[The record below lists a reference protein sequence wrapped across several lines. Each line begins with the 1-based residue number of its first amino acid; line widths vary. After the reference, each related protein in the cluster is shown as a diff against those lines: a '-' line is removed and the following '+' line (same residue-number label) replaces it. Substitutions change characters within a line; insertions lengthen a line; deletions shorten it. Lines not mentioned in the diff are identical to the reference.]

1 MLKLA
6 PRADEPFWLDL
17 LPGVRVRLRP
27 ITVASMLVARE
38 AVGKIYRDE
47 DKTDLTARASMAL
60 VRELAHRG
68 IVEWEGIGTAEGEP
82 AAVNPETVSDLL
94 DHWPAYD
101 ALDALY
107 VTPALRRD
115 EEKNA
120 SSNSPDG
127 TSGEDP
133 NTATPAA

>member
-6 PRADEPFWLDL
+6 HRADEPFWLDL
-17 LPGVRVRLRP
+17 LPGVRVRVRP

-38 AVGKIYRDE
+38 AVGKVYRDE

-68 IVEWEGIGTAEGEP
+68 IVGWEGVGTAEGEP
-82 AAVNPETVSDLL
+82 AAVTLETVGELL
-94 DHWPAYD
+94 DYWPAYD

>member
-1 MLKLA
+1 MIKLSTSVA
-6 PRADEPFWLDL
+6 EPFWLDL
-17 LPGVRVRLRP
+17 LPGVRVKVRP

-38 AVGKIYRDE
+38 AVGKVYRDE
-47 DKTDLTARASMAL
+47 DQTDVATRAGMAL
-60 VRELAHRG
+60 VHELARRG
-68 IVEWEGIGTAEGEP
+68 IVEWEGVGTAEGEP
-82 AAVNPETVSDLL
+82 ATVTGETIEALL

-133 NTATPAA
+133 NTARPAA

>member
-1 MLKLA
+1 MLKLSTA
-6 PRADEPFWLDL
+6 SQEPFWLDL
-17 LPGVRVRLRP
+17 IPGVRVRVRP

-38 AVGKIYRDE
+38 AVGRVYRDE
-47 DKTDLTARASMAL
+47 DQTDVATRAGMAL
-60 VRELAHRG
+60 VHELARRG
-68 IVEWEGIGTAEGEP
+68 IVEWEGVGTADGEP
-82 AAVNPETVSDLL
+82 APVTAETINALL

-115 EEKNA
+115 EEKNG

-127 TSGEDP
+127 TSAEDP
-133 NTATPAA
+133 NTARPAA

>member
-17 LPGVRVRLRP
+17 LPGVRVRVRP

-38 AVGKIYRDE
+38 AVGKVYRDE

-68 IVEWEGIGTAEGEP
+68 IVEWEGVGTAEGEP
-82 AAVNPETVSDLL
+82 AAVTSETVGELL
-94 DHWPAYD
+94 DYWPAYD

-133 NTATPAA
+133 NTARPAA

>member
-38 AVGKIYRDE
+38 AVGKVYRDE

-82 AAVNPETVSDLL
+82 AAVTSESIGDLL

-133 NTATPAA
+133 NTARPAA

>member
-1 MLKLA
+1 MLKLSTA
-6 PRADEPFWLDL
+6 SQEPFWLDL
-17 LPGVRVRLRP
+17 IPGVRIRVRP

-38 AVGKIYRDE
+38 AVGKVYRDE
-47 DKTDLTARASMAL
+47 DQTDVAARASMAL
-60 VRELAHRG
+60 VRELSRRG
-68 IVEWEGIGTAEGEP
+68 IVEWEGVGNADGEP
-82 AAVNPETVSDLL
+82 ATVTAETVDTLL

-115 EEKNA
+115 EEKNG

-133 NTATPAA
+133 NTARPAA

>member
-1 MLKLA
+1 MIKLSTSA
-6 PRADEPFWLDL
+6 AEPFWLDL
-17 LPGVRVRLRP
+17 LPGVRVKVRP

-38 AVGKIYRDE
+38 AVGKVYRKE
-47 DKTDLTARASMAL
+47 DQTDANVRASIAL
-60 VRELAHRG
+60 VHELAHRG
-68 IVEWEGIGTAEGEP
+68 IVEWEGVGTAEGAP
-82 AAVNPETVSDLL
+82 AAVTTETIDALL

-115 EEKNA
+115 LEKNA
-120 SSNSPDG
+120 SSSSPDG

-133 NTATPAA
+133 NTARPAA

>member
-1 MLKLA
+1 MIKLSST
-6 PRADEPFWLDL
+6 PSDPFWLDL
-17 LPGVRVRLRP
+17 IPGVRLRVWP

-38 AVGKIYRDE
+38 AVSKVYRGD
-47 DKTDLTARASMAL
+47 DQTDVAARASIAL
-60 VRELAHRG
+60 VHELARRG
-68 IVEWEGIGTAEGEP
+68 IAEWEGVGNAEGEP
-82 AAVNPETVSDLL
+82 APVTVENIDALL

-107 VTPALRRD
+107 VAPALRRA
-115 EEKNA
+115 EEKNE

-127 TSGEDP
+127 TSPEEP

>member
-1 MLKLA
+1 MLKLSSA
-6 PRADEPFWLDL
+6 ATEPLWLDL
-17 LPGVRVRLRP
+17 LPGVRVKVRP

-38 AVGKIYRDE
+38 AVSKVYRDQ
-47 DKTDLTARASMAL
+47 DQTDANARASMAL

-68 IVEWEGIGTAEGEP
+68 IVEWEGVGTADGEP
-82 AAVNPETVSDLL
+82 APVSAETVDALL

-120 SSNSPDG
+120 SSNSPGG
-127 TSGEDP
+127 TSGEGP
-133 NTATPAA
+133 NTARPAA

>member
-1 MLKLA
+1 MIKLSTSVA
-6 PRADEPFWLDL
+6 EPFWLDL
-17 LPGVRVRLRP
+17 LPGVRIKVMP
-27 ITVASMLVARE
+27 VTVASMLIARE
-38 AVGKIYRDE
+38 AVGKVYRDE
-47 DKTDLTARASMAL
+47 DQTDVATRASMAL
-60 VRELAHRG
+60 VHELARRG
-68 IVEWEGIGTAEGEP
+68 IVEWEGVGTAEGEP
-82 AAVNPETVSDLL
+82 AAVTGETIEALL

-115 EEKNA
+115 QEKNA

>member
-1 MLKLA
+1 MLKLSSA
-6 PRADEPFWLDL
+6 SQEPFWLDL
-17 LPGVRVRLRP
+17 IPGVRVRVRP

-38 AVGKIYRDE
+38 AVGKVYRDE
-47 DKTDLTARASMAL
+47 DQTDVATRASMAL
-60 VRELAHRG
+60 VHELARRG
-68 IVEWEGIGTAEGEP
+68 IVEWEGVGTAEGEP
-82 AAVNPETVSDLL
+82 APVTAETVNALL

-120 SSNSPDG
+120 SSSSPDG
-127 TSGEDP
+127 TSAEAP

>member
-17 LPGVRVRLRP
+17 LPGVRVRVRP

-38 AVGKIYRDE
+38 AVGKVYRDE
-47 DKTDLTARASMAL
+47 DKTDLTARASMTL

-68 IVEWEGIGTAEGEP
+68 IVEWEGVGTAEGEP
-82 AAVNPETVSDLL
+82 AAVTSETVGELL
-94 DHWPAYD
+94 DYWPAYD

-127 TSGEDP
+127 TSGEDL
-133 NTATPAA
+133 NTARPAA

>member
-38 AVGKIYRDE
+38 AVGKVYRDE
-47 DKTDLTARASMAL
+47 DKTDLAARASMAL

-68 IVEWEGIGTAEGEP
+68 IVEWEGVGTAEGEP
-82 AAVNPETVSDLL
+82 AAVTSETVGDLL
-94 DHWPAYD
+94 DYWPAYD

-133 NTATPAA
+133 NTARPAA

>member
-17 LPGVRVRLRP
+17 IPGVRLRVRP

-38 AVGKIYRDE
+38 AVGKVYRDE
-47 DKTDLTARASMAL
+47 DQTDVTARASIAL
-60 VRELAHRG
+60 VHELARRG
-68 IVEWEGIGTAEGEP
+68 IVEWEGVGTTEGEP
-82 AAVNPETVSDLL
+82 APVNTETVGALL
-94 DHWPAYD
+94 EHWPAYD

-115 EEKNA
+115 QEKNG

-127 TSGEDP
+127 TSGEAP

>member
-1 MLKLA
+1 MLKLSTA
-6 PRADEPFWLDL
+6 SQEPFWIDL
-17 LPGVRVRLRP
+17 IPGVRVRVRP

-38 AVGKIYRDE
+38 AVGKVYRDE
-47 DKTDLTARASMAL
+47 DQTDVATRASMAL
-60 VRELAHRG
+60 VHELARRG
-68 IVEWEGIGTAEGEP
+68 IVEWEGVGTAEGEP
-82 AAVNPETVSDLL
+82 APVTAETVNALL

-115 EEKNA
+115 EEKNG
-120 SSNSPDG
+120 SSSSPDG
-127 TSGEDP
+127 TSGAGP

>member
-1 MLKLA
+1 MLKLSTA
-6 PRADEPFWLDL
+6 SHEPFWLDL
-17 LPGVRVRLRP
+17 ISGVRVRVRP

-38 AVGKIYRDE
+38 AVGKVYRDE
-47 DKTDLTARASMAL
+47 DQTDVTTRASMAL
-60 VRELAHRG
+60 VHELARRG
-68 IVEWEGIGTAEGEP
+68 IVEWEGVGTAEGEP
-82 AAVNPETVSDLL
+82 APVTAETVNALL

-133 NTATPAA
+133 NTARPAA